1 MQNETHCSSDTPSSL
16 PTSAPNAFRPEFLQ
30 KLIEREEASVAGVE
44 AELRGPWQVLQLPP
58 AGGGDGDGG
67 GGSDPDSAK
76 ERWVVLGAREKPG
89 EAEPTARFLYREH
102 ALLWAAALEVASRG
116 SNLGVGLTRDPEGQ
130 VITEWNAETGTRRL
144 GHAKVWDEDV
154 AAAVRVLEA
163 LLRTPEALA
172 RVVDAGGAPI
182 VELLGR
188 RLLSGE

>member
-1 MQNETHCSSDTPSSL
+1 MRNETHCSSDTPTSL
-16 PTSAPNAFRPEFLQ
+16 PPSAPNAFRPEFLR
-30 KLIEREEASVAGVE
+30 KLIEREDASVAGVE
-44 AELRGPWQVLQLPP
+44 AERRGPWQVLELPA

-67 GGSDPDSAK
+67 DGDADPNQ
-76 ERWVVLGAREKPG
+76 ERWAVLGTWENP
-89 EAEPTARFLYREH
+89 ETAEPTARFLYREH

-116 SNLGVGLTRDPEGQ
+116 SNLGVGLTRDSQGQ
-130 VITEWNAETGTRRL
+130 VITEWNAETGTRHL

-163 LLRTPEALA
+163 LLRIPEALA

-188 RLLSGE
+188 RLVSEQ